1 MINVVHLTYGFVNE
15 ISTAFT
21 CGVVNLHNLCSV
33 ICQDKWNVSSCVVD
47 VLTVKSWK
55 MDKLIAL
62 SGILFF
68 TADIF
73 AIGSLANPDWIVTT
87 GEAGMICDSLQTSFI
102 LFNVN
107 LIKH

>member
-1 MINVVHLTYGFVNE
+1 
-15 ISTAFT
+15 
-21 CGVVNLHNLCSV
+21 
-33 ICQDKWNVSSCVVD
+33 
-47 VLTVKSWK
+47 

-87 GEAGMICDSLQTSFI
+87 GEAGRHTELDYLY
-102 LFNVN
+102 LLLVL
-107 LIKH
+107 LIA

>member
-1 MINVVHLTYGFVNE
+1 
-15 ISTAFT
+15 
-21 CGVVNLHNLCSV
+21 
-33 ICQDKWNVSSCVVD
+33 
-47 VLTVKSWK
+47 